1 VGGSSVTGEATTAAL
16 DVVVVVLV
24 LLVVVVGPADV
35 STIASAED
43 AEGLD
48 TLPSTSEIV

>member
-16 DVVVVVLV
+16 VVVVVLV